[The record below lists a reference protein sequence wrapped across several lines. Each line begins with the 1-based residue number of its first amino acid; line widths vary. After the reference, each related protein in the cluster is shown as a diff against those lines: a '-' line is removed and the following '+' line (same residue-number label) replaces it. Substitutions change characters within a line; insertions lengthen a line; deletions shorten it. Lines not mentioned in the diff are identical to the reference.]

1 MMSGPFKKKRT
12 AMRRKLS
19 IPRFESFAKV
29 WVRPKPRDNPPRY
42 FWLRLKPE
50 PRLTPH
56 RDD

>member
-1 MMSGPFKKKRT
+1 MMTKPLEKKRT
-12 AMRRKLS
+12 AMRRNLS

-29 WVRPKPRDNPPRY
+29 WVRPKPR